1 MAHNLSRVARAIYLI
16 PPANSLVTL
25 SSLNA
30 LSHMATNCLSSHG
43 APHPPQIR
51 LKLTKSE
58 SLSVGKVYLGPDEAA
73 SRKRHPLRPHP
84 QGHGRVSAIEQAA
97 AAVGRERRKSW
108 RLSPLARGASRQE
121 VGMEELGG
129 GRRHR
134 RIG

>member
-16 PPANSLVTL
+16 PSPNSLVTL

-51 LKLTKSE
+51 LKPTKSE

-84 QGHGRVSAIEQAA
+84 QGHGR
-97 AAVGRERRKSW
+97 
-108 RLSPLARGASRQE
+108 
-121 VGMEELGG
+121 GG
-129 GRRHR
+129 GGGGPLLQAPESSVEKQPMPRCVFVS
-134 RIG
+134 GS